1 VGLKAQ
7 LGKAVMKR
15 VEAMPAVQAQKER
28 SERVSPAQR
37 AARKLAYSSQDD
49 ETAKL
54 ALAELLEVDA
64 NVLREATIDLA
75 RRRDDYID
83 DRAYRLLSAAAA
95 GTQVQPIPPERQ
107 ELFAEE
113 EAIGRMPIEQ
123 AFQRLAELEPR
134 LIGVEHLA
142 EGDGQ
147 DEDGDACGL
156 PQRLRKELL
165 GLVGGGADEHHELL
179 RTTLATSIV
188 NQYFLQLAGNAR
200 MGDPSVAYFD
210 SPTKHFVASVSF
222 GRPQRRTS

>member
-1 VGLKAQ
+1 MGLKAQ

-28 SERVSPAQR
+28 SERISPVQR
-37 AARKLAYSSQDD
+37 AARKLAYISQDD

-54 ALAELLEVDA
+54 ALAELLEADSDV
-64 NVLREATIDLA
+64 VKEATIDLA
-75 RRRDDYID
+75 QRRDDYID

-95 GTQVQPIPPERQ
+95 GTAVLPIPPERR

-134 LIGVEHLA
+134 LIGVKHMA
-142 EGDGQ
+142 ERGGQ

-165 GLVGGGADEHHELL
+165 GLVGGAANEHHELL
-179 RTTLATSIV
+179 RTTLATSV
-188 NQYFLQLAGNAR
+188 VHQYFLQLGGNAR
-200 MGDPSVAYFD
+200 MGNPSVAYFD

-222 GRPQRRTS
+222 GRPRGRTP